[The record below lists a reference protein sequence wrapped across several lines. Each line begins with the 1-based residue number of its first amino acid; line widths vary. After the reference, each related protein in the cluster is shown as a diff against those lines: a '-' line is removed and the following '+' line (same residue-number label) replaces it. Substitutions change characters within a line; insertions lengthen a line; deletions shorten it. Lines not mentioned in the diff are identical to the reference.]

1 MLKNDTIKSKH
12 VLDVVNK
19 DSELNLRVRMNKFE
33 IEDTPYLKDQKLVKG
48 LNKSYAFDGKFYVV
62 KVAQTLEPTTKELT
76 DAKGIITSDYQNY
89 LEKNWLDEL
98 TKKYPIVINDSVLY
112 NLGN

>member
-1 MLKNDTIKSKH
+1 MEVEQRKHLKRIET
-12 VLDVVNK
+12 
-19 DSELNLRVRMNKFE
+19 E
-33 IEDTPYLKDQKLVKG
+33 ILPLKKYFLAEE
-48 LNKSYAFDGKFYVV
+48 YH
-62 KVAQTLEPTTKELT
+62 
-76 DAKGIITSDYQNY
+76 QNY